1 MAHNEDGSIID
12 CEINR
17 SLRILCN
24 CCFNISS
31 IMRSLRDSDRILLH
45 ACQDIASVH
54 KIKSNA
60 IYFTIC
66 LL

>member
-31 IMRSLRDSDRILLH
+31 ITRSLRDSDRILLH
-45 ACQDIASVH
+45 ARQDIASVH